1 MGREG
6 TVTQHVVVVKL
17 RKEVVSLTVQQKEKD
32 IFCDVCDKMLGEN
45 LVQRKM
51 GSFVRVSFRGV
62 GAGGGALPPLG
73 FGLPPLDMLR
83 ILLYM

>member
-1 MGREG
+1 M
-6 TVTQHVVVVKL
+6 TQHVVVVKL

-51 GSFVRVSFRGV
+51 GSFVRDSFRRE
-62 GAGGGALPPLG
+62 GAGGGERGVGALPPLG
-73 FGLPPLDMLR
+73 YAENSIVHVNQL
-83 ILLYM
+83 